1 MVDIDNNKLMGLLI
15 IAERSL
21 LLSQVYNKERRK
33 QRKWMR
39 IRIRKKY
46 GIGAYYSIINDLSL
60 TDKKDFRKY
69 LRMNTLAAIPILLF
83 CLNKNQKYML
93 PLFLYCTSGHYQK
106 VLYNCFCFN
115 VMEYRKRNNIF
126 CTSEVLLCFTQKNN
140 FCINSPRENSYHENS
155 RPSSSPLENPP
166 GKFPTRKF
174 PPGRFP
180 PISLIV
186 SLHYFFT

>member
-1 MVDIDNNKLMGLLI
+1 MVDINNNELMGLLI
-15 IAERSL
+15 IAERGL

-60 TDKKDFRKY
+60 TDKKGFRKY

-83 CLNKNQKYML
+83 YLNKNQKYML

-115 VMEYRKRNNIF
+115 VMEYRKQNNIF
-126 CTSEVLLCFTQKNN
+126 CASEVLLCFTQENN

-155 RPSSSPLENPP
+155 RPSSSPLEIPQENSQPENSHLEYSHP
-166 GKFPTRKF
+166 F
-174 PPGRFP
+174 
-180 PISLIV
+180 
-186 SLHYFFT
+186 H

>member
-83 CLNKNQKYML
+83 YLKIKNVF
-93 PLFLYCTSGHYQK
+93 PLFLYCTRRHYQK
-106 VLYNCFCFN
+106 VLYNCF
-115 VMEYRKRNNIF
+115 
-126 CTSEVLLCFTQKNN
+126 
-140 FCINSPRENSYHENS
+140 
-155 RPSSSPLENPP
+155 
-166 GKFPTRKF
+166 
-174 PPGRFP
+174 
-180 PISLIV
+180 
-186 SLHYFFT
+186 